1 MTTSV
6 KPFHK
11 ERNFEGF
18 GSTVLI
24 YLKYEYNLKGKGK
37 ANPAQALRVV
47 GG

>member
-6 KPFHK
+6 TPFHRK
-11 ERNFEGF
+11 FNCEGF

-24 YLKYEYNLKGKGK
+24 YLKYNLKGKGK
-37 ANPAQALRVV
+37 AKPGQALRVA